1 MRMMIEVRN
10 GEVENIICTETCDV
24 FIVNHDEIRRN
35 PGSGSDM
42 RNAYFPNITTHEEG
56 NETPMFN
63 EFVDD
68 TIVESEMSM
77 ENEVTY
83 EKWEDPLL

>member
-1 MRMMIEVRN
+1 MRILVEVRN
-10 GEVENIICTETCDV
+10 GEVENIICTENCDV
-24 FIVNHDEIRRN
+24 FIVNHDTIKRV
-35 PGSGSDM
+35 PGSGDDM

-83 EKWEDPLL
+83 ENYN